1 MPVVRFPLIAGG
13 EQGRTR
19 NHKTETTP
27 MASAHNELGQKR
39 KLIAFDAETWNALD
53 LLSRDSMKSI
63 QELADEAFA
72 DLLKKHHRPTDVRQ
86 ALRESARLT
95 TANGDPVG
103 NPKRHRNRPTKRGS
117 AHRRSPKPA

>member
-1 MPVVRFPLIAGG
+1 M
-13 EQGRTR
+13 
-19 NHKTETTP
+19 
-27 MASAHNELGQKR
+27 SHNEPGQKR

-86 ALRESARLT
+86 ALRESARMT
-95 TANGDPVG
+95 SGNGEPAG
-103 NPKRHRNRPTKRGS
+103 KPKRHRNRSTK
-117 AHRRSPKPA
+117 

>member
-1 MPVVRFPLIAGG
+1 MPTVRFPPSAAGRQDQSR
-13 EQGRTR
+13 E
-19 NHKTETTP
+19 ETATKERAQNDP
-27 MASAHNELGQKR
+27 AQKR

-53 LLSRDSMKSI
+53 LLARDSMKSI

-95 TANGDPVG
+95 SGTEERTDDP
-103 NPKRHRNRPTKRGS
+103 NRHRNRPTK
-117 AHRRSPKPA
+117 K